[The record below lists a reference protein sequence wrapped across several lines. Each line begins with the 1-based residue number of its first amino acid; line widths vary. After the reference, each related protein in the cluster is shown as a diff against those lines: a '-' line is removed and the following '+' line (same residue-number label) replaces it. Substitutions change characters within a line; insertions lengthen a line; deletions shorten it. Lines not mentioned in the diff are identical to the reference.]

1 MKKGFTIVE
10 LIMVV
15 GIIGV
20 LLGIVT
26 TAASSS
32 IKQSRQ
38 RKADACCT
46 IIRQGLET
54 YYAQEGKWPGSI
66 GNQIENGSLPSRT
79 NKLGYNNENDPNQL
93 ELEATEIDDMIRDL
107 IQKTKEGNPVMDISG
122 LFVSKGSG
130 EAGSPSVGMDFMDA
144 IHGTKSQPQKMS
156 SSQMHFGY
164 PDPSSGKFR
173 RFKVIY
179 SIPAD
184 TMKVELQ

>member
-79 NKLGYNNENDPNQL
+79 NKLG
-93 ELEATEIDDMIRDL
+93 
-107 IQKTKEGNPVMDISG
+107 
-122 LFVSKGSG
+122 
-130 EAGSPSVGMDFMDA
+130 
-144 IHGTKSQPQKMS
+144 
-156 SSQMHFGY
+156 
-164 PDPSSGKFR
+164 
-173 RFKVIY
+173 
-179 SIPAD
+179 
-184 TMKVELQ
+184 